1 MSFPIAKAV
10 ETNDLGET
18 EYMCLINNSKFS
30 EKLTYIMSVSLNTD
44 LDVVSSINPTSDTNI
59 AVIGNLP
66 LLTPILQYP
75 VI

>member
-10 ETNDLGET
+10 ETNDLDET

-59 AVIGNLP
+59 AVISNLP